1 LKNCVFAPNGSKL
14 GDRKCLDER
23 QTSIV
28 GHRSAIL
35 IFVTFALGSFST
47 PTPGS
52 QHLRAGEQRNRG
64 YNPQPKGIPMTIRI
78 CAILCFAA
86 TISITMAAQSEPVL
100 VSTNIPKHPA
110 LACQAR
116 IGGVVK
122 LTFALGANGA
132 ETTDVEAVSGPTLLK
147 AAAMENV
154 KTWRFGTHYA
164 DGKYET
170 TFDYLLPMSGPQKV
184 TFESFRRVEVATC
197 LPVLVNE

>member
-1 LKNCVFAPNGSKL
+1 
-14 GDRKCLDER
+14 
-23 QTSIV
+23 
-28 GHRSAIL
+28 
-35 IFVTFALGSFST
+35 
-47 PTPGS
+47 
-52 QHLRAGEQRNRG
+52 
-64 YNPQPKGIPMTIRI
+64 MTIRI

-86 TISITMAAQSEPVL
+86 NISITMAAQSEPVL
-100 VSTNIPKHPA
+100 VSANIPRHPA

-132 ETTDVEAVSGPTLLK
+132 EPTDVEAVSGPTLLK
-147 AAAMENV
+147 AAAVENV